1 MKATLVIMAA
11 GLGSRY
17 GGIKQL
23 EKIGPNGEI
32 LIDYSI
38 YDAIKAGF
46 KKIVFIIRKDIE
58 EEFKEVVGNRISK
71 IIETEYVI
79 QDINEL
85 PDGYEK
91 PSDRTKPWGTGHAIL
106 SCYGKITDPFVVI
119 NADDYYGSDAFTLV
133 YNYLCNPKS
142 SMAPYEFCMAGF
154 ILGNTLSPNGG
165 VTRGIC
171 QVGQDDILVDVNET
185 SGIKSSDDGAVA
197 LDSSGQIIPVDINS
211 IVSMNMWGFTPDIF
225 KELKIGFPEFLS
237 HMKDNLQKAEYL
249 LPNIVSQ
256 LVQNHKARVKVLK
269 TMDKWVGVTYKE
281 DKGYVVETIQELIK
295 DGVYPESLYMK

>member
-58 EEFKEVVGNRISK
+58 EDFKEIIGNRISK
-71 IIETEYVI
+71 LVETEYVI
-79 QDINEL
+79 QDINQL
-85 PDGYEK
+85 PEGFEK
-91 PSDRTKPWGTGHAIL
+91 PMERTKPWGTGHAIL
-106 SCYGKITDPFVVI
+106 SCDGKIADPFVVI
-119 NADDYYGSDAFTLV
+119 NADDYYGSDAFSLV
-133 YNYLCNPKS
+133 YEFLCSPKP
-142 SMAPYEFCMAGF
+142 SMDAYHFCMAGF
-154 ILGNTLSPNGG
+154 VLGNTLSPNGG

-171 QVGQDDILVDVNET
+171 TVGSDDILVDVNET
-185 SGIKSSDDGAVA
+185 SGIKPADNGAIA
-197 LDSSGQIIPVDINS
+197 LDPSGETIPVDLNS

-225 KELKIGFPEFLS
+225 HELKTGFPDFLS
-237 HMKDNLQKAEYL
+237 RMKDNLLKAEYL

-256 LVQNHKARVKVLK
+256 LVQNQKASVKVLK
-269 TMDKWVGVTYKE
+269 TNDKWVGVTYKE
-281 DKGYVVETIQELIK
+281 DKNYVQETIHRLIQ
-295 DGVYPESLYMK
+295 DGVYPESLYS